1 MRKTDEGGK
10 RMSIRN
16 ERGITLVALVLT
28 VVIMIILAAVTI
40 NITLG
45 DNGLVQQTKEAAGA
59 TINST
64 TYEQQ
69 QIVNLTAQVNE
80 ILTNISM

>member
-1 MRKTDEGGK
+1 MKV
-10 RMSIRN
+10 RN
-16 ERGITLVALVLT
+16 ERGITLVALVIT

-40 NITLG
+40 NVTLG
-45 DNGLVQQTKEAAGA
+45 DNGIVEQTREAASA

-69 QIVNLTAQVNE
+69 QIANLTEQINE
-80 ILTNISM
+80 ILTNISI

>member
-1 MRKTDEGGK
+1 MKA
-10 RMSIRN
+10 RN
-16 ERGITLVALVLT
+16 ERGITLVALVIT

-40 NITLG
+40 NVTLG
-45 DNGLVQQTKEAAGA
+45 DNGIVEQTREAASA

-69 QIVNLTAQVNE
+69 QIANLTEQINE
-80 ILTNISM
+80 ILTNISI

>member
-1 MRKTDEGGK
+1 
-10 RMSIRN
+10 MSIRN